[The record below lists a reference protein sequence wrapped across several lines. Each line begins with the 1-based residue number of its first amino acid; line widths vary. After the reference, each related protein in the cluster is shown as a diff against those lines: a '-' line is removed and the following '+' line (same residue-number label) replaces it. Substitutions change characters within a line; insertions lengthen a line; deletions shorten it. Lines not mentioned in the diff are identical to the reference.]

1 MPDRPLGEI
10 VRELAAAREKATPQ
24 RGQFVWV
31 EGQIVHGDQ
40 PSDFPKRA
48 RIHIHGIGTGIPL
61 AFKPVTERKTK
72 SNLAQMVLDLM
83 DDRWRDFL
91 AGVEFGVRAHEK
103 GMNLQAAL
111 EDAKKMSQKEQP

>member
-10 VRELAAAREKATPQ
+10 VRELAAATAMAER
-24 RGQFVWV
+24 
-31 EGQIVHGDQ
+31 
-40 PSDFPKRA
+40 
-48 RIHIHGIGTGIPL
+48 
-61 AFKPVTERKTK
+61 VTRQYLERKTK